1 MGFPHGKIPVGTY
14 CLNMM
19 FFWAVLLCMTG
30 VVAGRLFY
38 YKISYYLP
46 GTVLYADY
54 GFTTFENQI
63 KNDLAEEM
71 LNILKTDK

>member
-1 MGFPHGKIPVGTY
+1 MS
-14 CLNMM
+14 
-19 FFWAVLLCMTG
+19 FFDSLEDEVKYHKSTC
-30 VVAGRLFY
+30 F
-38 YKISYYLP
+38 
-46 GTVLYADY
+46 Y

>member
-1 MGFPHGKIPVGTY
+1 MNG
-14 CLNMM
+14 
-19 FFWAVLLCMTG
+19 AVDG
-30 VVAGRLFY
+30 QLFY